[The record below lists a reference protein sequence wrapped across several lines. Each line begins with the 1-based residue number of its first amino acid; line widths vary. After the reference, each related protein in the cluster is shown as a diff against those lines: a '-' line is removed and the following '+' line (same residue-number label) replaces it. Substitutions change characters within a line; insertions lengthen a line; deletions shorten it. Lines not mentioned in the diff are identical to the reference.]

1 MLLILFAMT
10 KKEKI
15 EHVARDL
22 FFRHGFRKVTVD
34 EICRKAH
41 VSRKTYYSF
50 YDNKNALVVFI
61 LNALVNE
68 SVAQYEGIIQLEMPF
83 ADKLVAML
91 QLKYE
96 FGKSI
101 SKEFIADFFDPGAA
115 EILAFWQQSMVRS
128 LAILKDFLEH
138 GQKSGDIN
146 PELNINYILW
156 YFQKMTEM
164 MKSPELM
171 NLFQDAAEVMKQVTQ
186 SMIYGLMPP
195 PK

>member
-1 MLLILFAMT
+1 MLLHHHIMT

-15 EHVARDL
+15 EHIAREL

-50 YDNKNALVVFI
+50 YENKNALVIFI
-61 LNALVNE
+61 LDELVNE
-68 SVAQYEGIIQLEMPF
+68 SIARYEEIIHQKTAF
-83 ADKLVAML
+83 AGKLVAML

-128 LAILKDFLEH
+128 LAILKDFLEY
-138 GQKSGDIN
+138 GQKTGDIN

-156 YFQKMTEM
+156 YFQKSTEM

-171 NLFQDAAEVMKQVTQ
+171 NLFQDASEVMKQVTQ

>member
-1 MLLILFAMT
+1 MT

-15 EHVARDL
+15 EHVAREL

-50 YDNKNALVVFI
+50 YENKNALVLFI
-61 LNALVNE
+61 LDNLINE
-68 SVAQYEGIIQLEMPF
+68 SIEQYNKIIQMDISF
-83 ADKLVAML
+83 AEKLIAML
-91 QLKYE
+91 EQKHE
-96 FGKSI
+96 FAKSI
-101 SKEFIADFFDPGAA
+101 SKEFITDFFDPGAA
-115 EILAFWQQSMVRS
+115 EILAFWQQSMYRS
-128 LAILKDFLEH
+128 LAILKDFLQK
-138 GQKSGDIN
+138 GQESGDIN
-146 PELNINYILW
+146 PGLNINYVLW
-156 YFQKMTEM
+156 YFQRTTEM

-171 NLFQDAAEVMKQVTQ
+171 DMFKDASEVMKQVTQ